1 MKRTVYIPVEI
12 EGNDDC
18 PITDSEAI
26 TIANSIVEQCRDGF
40 FSEDNVYDAASET
53 LGEYGM
59 IDFGYK
65 IKNAVSEIKNN

>member
-12 EGNDDC
+12 ECNDET
-18 PITDSEAI
+18 PITEGEAI

-40 FSEDNVYDAASET
+40 FNVDNVYDAASET

-65 IKNAVSEIKNN
+65 IKNAVGEIKNN